1 MSKVVCYVL
10 AAVVTMCAMA
20 GCGPKISPTV
30 SMERQQ
36 SYGRLAIICAPKQGA
51 NPSYGPLILNQSEK
65 MISHLEFLEKV
76 DCLSDVWVDTTS
88 TPPTAD
94 LNDVSGYDAVV
105 SLVYSYESGHV
116 YLDFHMMDMAT
127 GEQIWYH
134 QFDTQDPAI
143 KEVLL
148 AHGRSAPATI
158 RKQFYGL

>member
-1 MSKVVCYVL
+1 MKVFYSVLSVVISMYVI
-10 AAVVTMCAMA
+10 A
-20 GCGPKISPTV
+20 GCNSKISATV

-36 SYGRLAIICAPKQGA
+36 RYSRLAIICAPKQEA

-65 MISHLEFLEKV
+65 MISYLKFLERV

-88 TPPTAD
+88 TPPVVD

-105 SLVYSYESGHV
+105 SLVYSYESGRV
-116 YLDFHMMDMAT
+116 FLDFHMMDLAT

-134 QFDTQDPAI
+134 QFDTKDPAI

-148 AHGRSAPATI
+148 AHGRSVPAMI
-158 RKQFYGL
+158 KKRFYGL

>member
-1 MSKVVCYVL
+1 MKVVYSIL
-10 AAVVTMCAMA
+10 AAVVLFSVIA
-20 GCGPKISPTV
+20 GCSPEISPTV

-36 SYGRLAIICAPKQGA
+36 RYGQLAIVCAPKQGA
-51 NPSYGPLILNQSEK
+51 NPSYGPLILNESEK
-65 MISHLEFLEKV
+65 MISYLKFLEKV

-88 TPPTAD
+88 TPPVVD

-116 YLDFHMMDMAT
+116 YFDFNMMDITT

-158 RKQFYGL
+158 KKQFYGL

>member
-1 MSKVVCYVL
+1 MKVVYSIL
-10 AAVVTMCAMA
+10 AAVVLFSVIA
-20 GCGPKISPTV
+20 GCSPEISPTV

-36 SYGRLAIICAPKQGA
+36 RYGQLAIVCAPKQGA
-51 NPSYGPLILNQSEK
+51 NPSYGPLTLNQSEK
-65 MISHLEFLEKV
+65 MISYLKFLEKV

-88 TPPTAD
+88 TPPVVD

-116 YLDFHMMDMAT
+116 YFDFNMMDITT

-158 RKQFYGL
+158 KKQFYGL